1 MNKSFPRG
9 GVHPSDFKQF
19 SAHKSIVTVPAPQ
32 KAIIPLNQHIGAPA
46 TCCVEKGATVKV
58 GDLLGTATGFVS
70 ANVHSPFAGTVTK
83 IDTFIDAWGMKY
95 PGVEITVDES
105 CRGSLSVNP
114 KDGFVK
120 GEPLQGG
127 FAKGEPV
134 QSGFAEGEPLQLIK
148 DAGIVGLGGACFP
161 THVKLSVPAGKKA
174 EYLLI
179 NAVECEPYLTCDH
192 QLILEHASEIVEG
205 IKILQHVLGAEHVI
219 IGIEANKKD
228 AYRVLCDT
236 CRGSLSANPENG
248 FATGEPLQDIQVQL
262 LPMKYPQGGEKQ
274 LIAAL
279 TGRTMPSGALPIDVG
294 CVVDNVATV
303 YAVYQA
309 VVEGLPLIG
318 RVMTVTGPSVKNP
331 GNYYVR
337 FGTPLADVVAMAG
350 GIPEDTGKILCGGPM
365 MGRAMKH
372 LDMPA
377 NKRTSAL
384 LFLPKEQSTRKSIDP
399 CVRCGKCVSVCPQGL
414 EPYLLASGSMR
425 SDWAL
430 LEEHH
435 IMDCIECGCCHFT
448 CPANRPLLDFIRLG
462 KTTVGGIIRNRNKK
476 V

>member
-9 GVHPSDFKQF
+9 GVHPHDYKQF
-19 SAHKSIVTVPAPQ
+19 SAHKSIVVVPAPQ

-83 IDTFIDAWGMKY
+83 IDTFVDAWGMKY
-95 PGVEITVDES
+95 PGVE
-105 CRGSLSVNP
+105 LSINN
-114 KDGFVK
+114 
-120 GEPLQGG
+120 E
-127 FAKGEPV
+127 
-134 QSGFAEGEPLQLIK
+134 QLTMNNEQLPADTLERIK
-148 DAGIVGLGGACFP
+148 WAGIVGLGGACFP

-205 IKILQHVLGAEHVI
+205 IKILQHILGAEHVI

-228 AYRVLCDT
+228 AYEKLC
-236 CRGSLSANPENG
+236 G
-248 FATGEPLQDIQVQL
+248 FDVDVRL

-318 RVMTVTGPSVKNP
+318 RVMTITGPSVKNP

-337 FGTPLADVVAMAG
+337 FGTPLTDVVEMAG

-462 KTTVGGIIRNRNKK
+462 KSTVGGIIRGRKK
-476 V
+476 